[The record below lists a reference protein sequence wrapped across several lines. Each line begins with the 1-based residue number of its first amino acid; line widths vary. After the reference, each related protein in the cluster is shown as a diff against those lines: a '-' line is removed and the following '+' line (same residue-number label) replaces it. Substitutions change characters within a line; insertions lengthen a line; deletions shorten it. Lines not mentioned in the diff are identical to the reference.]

1 MFTRN
6 CVLVNL
12 QVRVRNS
19 ESSYIL
25 KCTTSGSLYILKYG
39 LSTIPSVTPSCLYS
53 SSDFEIIPIY
63 SSAHHQDHSIY
74 SSLAATTLVT
84 WISVSATTLVTW
96 ISVSA
101 TTLVTWISVS
111 ATTLVTWISVS
122 ALTHFSPALYKSGQ
136 KCRAHAVGTGRCR
149 ANLISYYSFK
159 HRFKIFS
166 ISAFCDF

>member
-19 ESSYIL
+19 GSSYIL

-63 SSAHHQDHSIY
+63 SSAQHQDHSIY
-74 SSLAATTLVT
+74 SSLA
-84 WISVSATTLVTW
+84 
-96 ISVSA
+96 
-101 TTLVTWISVS
+101 